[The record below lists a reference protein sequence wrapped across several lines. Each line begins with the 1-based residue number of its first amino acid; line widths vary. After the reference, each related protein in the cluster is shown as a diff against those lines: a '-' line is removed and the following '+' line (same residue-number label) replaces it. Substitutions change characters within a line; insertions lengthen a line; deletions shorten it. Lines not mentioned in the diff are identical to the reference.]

1 MIVSELVVFVFRDQY
16 RAPEVLNELRRR
28 QWLWVKDLKDA
39 VVITLDE
46 KGKATAHL
54 SVDLDKN
61 ASGSDW
67 ARIWG
72 SLFSTTLFLP
82 LTNGMAEAANAIT
95 LKTRGGNGFLLD
107 DTKSIEARW
116 WNERL
121 RLSDNFT
128 RDVAALIRPGSSAIF
143 MLLRTATVPVAL
155 EQLRNYGDTIIHTC
169 LSAEEGD
176 RMLTM
181 LARD

>member
-1 MIVSELVVFVFRDQY
+1 MSELVVFVFRDQY

-28 QWLWVKDLKDA
+28 QWRWVRDLKDA
-39 VVITLDE
+39 VVVTLDE
-46 KGKATAHL
+46 RGNATAHL
-54 SVDLDKN
+54 SVDLSKN
-61 ASGSDW
+61 TTGTDW

-72 SLFSTTLFLP
+72 SLLSTTLFLP
-82 LTNGMAEAANAIT
+82 LTNHMVDAANGIA
-95 LKTRGGNGFLLD
+95 LQTRGLNGSALD
-107 DTKSIEARW
+107 EFKTTEAKW
-116 WNERL
+116 WNDRL
-121 RLSDNFT
+121 RLADNFT

-155 EQLRNYGDTIIHTC
+155 EQLRNYGDTIVHTS

>member
-1 MIVSELVVFVFRDQY
+1 MIVSELVIFVFRDQY

-39 VVITLDE
+39 VVVTLDD
-46 KGKATAHL
+46 KGNATAHL
-54 SVDLDKN
+54 SVDLSKD
-61 ASGSDW
+61 ATGSDW

-72 SLFSTTLFLP
+72 SLLSTTLFLP

-95 LKTRGGNGFLLD
+95 LKARGRNGSSRD
-107 DTKSIEARW
+107 DTRSIEARW
-116 WNERL
+116 WDDRL
-121 RLSDNFT
+121 RLANDFT

-155 EQLRNYGDTIIHTC
+155 EQLRNYGDTIVHTS

-176 RMLTM
+176 RMLAKR
-181 LARD
+181 ARD

>member
-1 MIVSELVVFVFRDQY
+1 MTVSELVVFVFRDQY

-28 QWLWVKDLKDA
+28 QWLWVKDLNDA
-39 VVITLDE
+39 VAVTLDD
-46 KGKATAHL
+46 KGNTTAHL
-54 SVDLDKN
+54 SVCLTRD
-61 ASGSDW
+61 ARGSDW

-72 SLFSTTLFLP
+72 SLLSTTLFLP
-82 LTNGMAEAANAIT
+82 LTNGMAEAANAIA
-95 LKTRGGNGFLLD
+95 LKARGGNGSSRD
-107 DTKSIEARW
+107 DARSIEEKW
-116 WNERL
+116 WTERL

-155 EQLRNYGDTIIHTC
+155 EQLRNYGDTIVHTS

-176 RMLTM
+176 RTLAM

>member
-1 MIVSELVVFVFRDQY
+1 MSELVIFIFRDQY

-28 QWLWVKDLKDA
+28 QWLWVKELKDA
-39 VVITLDE
+39 VVVTLDE
-46 KGKATAHL
+46 KGNATAHL
-54 SVDLDKN
+54 SVGISKDD
-61 ASGSDW
+61 SGSDW

-72 SLFSTTLFLP
+72 SFLSTTLFLP
-82 LTNGMAEAANAIT
+82 LTNHMVDAANAIA
-95 LKTRGGNGFLLD
+95 LRTRGLNGSALD
-107 DTKSIEARW
+107 EFKSIEAKW
-116 WNERL
+116 WNDRL

-155 EQLRNYGDTIIHTC
+155 EQLRNYGDTIVHTS
-169 LSAEEGD
+169 LSAEEEGD
-176 RMLTM
+176 RMLAM

>member
-39 VVITLDE
+39 VVVTLDDR
-46 KGKATAHL
+46 GNATAHL
-54 SVDLDKN
+54 SVELSKD

-72 SLFSTTLFLP
+72 SLLSTTLFLP

-95 LKTRGGNGFLLD
+95 LKARGRNGSSRD
-107 DTKSIEARW
+107 DTRSIEARW
-116 WNERL
+116 WDDRL
-121 RLSDNFT
+121 RLADDFT

-155 EQLRNYGDTIIHTC
+155 EQLRNYGDTIVHTS

-176 RMLTM
+176 RMLAM